1 MLSIALPPP
10 MDEENLDVLSV
21 FMMKCRFP
29 LENTLIKEEF
39 LFIKLKLNSFLV
51 KKIVQVGFLT

>member
-1 MLSIALPPP
+1 MLPIALPPP